1 MQSDMLN
8 HLDNARKAEMQLT
21 VAGVTT
27 LAIGI
32 KAGVKISVLEHPS
45 ITNGH
50 ILHGCTILVKE
61 D

>member
-8 HLDNARKAEMQLT
+8 HLDNARKAEQWLS
-21 VAGVTT
+21 VAGVET

-32 KAGVKISVLEHPS
+32 KDEVKISVEPS
-45 ITNGH
+45 TAIESGQV
-50 ILHGCTILVKE
+50 IHGCTILVKE